1 MKQAEKRLKGYVT
14 KWNVKTIALDLD
26 TEASYKHSH
35 TNVFSA
41 TLRSEQLTEDS
52 QSNGDFIFTPRE
64 RDERDDNKSQDGERV
79 FVYKRKKTKGFPR
92 RKKKLLS
99 SQTSEFSEEI

>member
-41 TLRSEQLTEDS
+41 TLRSEQLTDDS
-52 QSNGDFIFTPRE
+52 
-64 RDERDDNKSQDGERV
+64 
-79 FVYKRKKTKGFPR
+79 
-92 RKKKLLS
+92 
-99 SQTSEFSEEI
+99 